1 MVSSFRAILE
11 LPTNEDIQRSFIG
24 RGYQQ
29 VASYAQIDS
38 PNTRGKCCMYSLP
51 YEFEY
56 FYDLDNYF
64 QGGMFHK
71 VRYLTM
77 DDDFTAFEH
86 KLFQLISQDFPFIEC
101 LNISNGDPQKDKQHS
116 SILITFLNLERAHVD
131 YAELFLLKKKLN
143 VFFRWIRTNY
153 FFQ

>member
-24 RGYQQ
+24 RGYQE
-29 VASYAQIDS
+29 VASYAQIYS
-38 PNTRGKCCMYSLP
+38 PNTKGKCYMYLLP

-56 FYDLDNYF
+56 FYDLANYF

-71 VRYLTM
+71 VRYLTI

-86 KLFQLISQDFPFIEC
+86 KLFQLISQDFSFY
-101 LNISNGDPQKDKQHS
+101 
-116 SILITFLNLERAHVD
+116 RM
-131 YAELFLLKKKLN
+131 LKY
-143 VFFRWIRTNY
+143 I
-153 FFQ
+153 